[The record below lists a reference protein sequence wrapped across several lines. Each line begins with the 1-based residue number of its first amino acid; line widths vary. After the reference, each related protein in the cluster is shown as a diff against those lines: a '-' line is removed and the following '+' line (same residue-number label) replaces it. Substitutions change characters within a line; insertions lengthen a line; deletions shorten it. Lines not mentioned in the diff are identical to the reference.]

1 MSLHLTS
8 PFELKFVAGSGTFE
22 GYASVFHV
30 TDSANDRV
38 APGAFQKSIAAARAE
53 NRLPP
58 LLWQHDAQKP
68 IGIWHEMFEDSHGLF
83 VRGELFVDDIAQ
95 AREAYKLMKEGVVTG
110 LSIGYRTVQSA
121 RDAKSGARIL
131 TEVELLEVSM
141 VTFPANAM
149 ARVRHVKSLLDDGQI
164 PSEREFEAF
173 LREAGWSRKQAKGL
187 IAHGY
192 KAVVSD
198 GYKTID
204 ARDAASPVADD
215 DHTLAALQKLAAD
228 MHRAA
233 VSLNA
238 PSSY

>member
-1 MSLHLTS
+1 MTLHLTS
-8 PFELKFVAGSGTFE
+8 PLELKFVAGSGTFE

-38 APGAFQKSIAAARAE
+38 VPGAFRKSLVAAQAE

-68 IGIWHEMFEDSHGLF
+68 IGIWHDMFEDSHGLF
-83 VRGELFVDDIAQ
+83 VRGELFVDDISQ

-110 LSIGYRTVQSA
+110 LSIGYRTIQSE
-121 RDAKSGARIL
+121 RDAKSGARLL

-141 VTFPANAM
+141 VTFPANAL

-173 LREAGWSRKQAKGL
+173 LREAGLSRKQAKGL

-192 KAVVSD
+192 KAI
-198 GYKTID
+198 G
-204 ARDAASPVADD
+204 ARDAASPADD
-215 DHTLAALQKLAAD
+215 MDMLVAIRQLAED
-228 MHRAA
+228 MHRSA
-233 VSLNA
+233 VFLSSL
-238 PSSY
+238 SSHKE